1 MIEEVDLSDPSQ
13 AEAARDAVG
22 EMLKPADDSLSPIP
36 TRPPT
41 KKEKK
46 RREKQ
51 QQTSASGSNEPNAT
65 NIYTPEG
72 KNAFFTFGEAGRSM
86 DEMKV
91 AAQFSSKRVSYI
103 IAIAIFSFI
112 DIYYV
117 FMCVSIPKDFI
128 FLQVRVPR
136 LENWR

>member
-51 QQTSASGSNEPNAT
+51 QQSSASGSNEPNAT
-65 NIYTPEG
+65 DIFKPEG
-72 KNAFFTFGEAGRSM
+72 KNALFKIYTHTFRYFVEGVM
-86 DEMKV
+86 V
-91 AAQFSSKRVSYI
+91 ISSG
-103 IAIAIFSFI
+103 
-112 DIYYV
+112 
-117 FMCVSIPKDFI
+117 
-128 FLQVRVPR
+128 QR
-136 LENWR
+136 LRLS

>member
-46 RREKQ
+46 RRREKQ
-51 QQTSASGSNEPNAT
+51 QQSSASGSNVPNAT
-65 NIYTPEG
+65 NIYKPEG
-72 KNAFFTFGEAGRSM
+72 ENALFTGR
-86 DEMKV
+86 
-91 AAQFSSKRVSYI
+91 A
-103 IAIAIFSFI
+103 
-112 DIYYV
+112 
-117 FMCVSIPKDFI
+117 
-128 FLQVRVPR
+128 
-136 LENWR
+136 